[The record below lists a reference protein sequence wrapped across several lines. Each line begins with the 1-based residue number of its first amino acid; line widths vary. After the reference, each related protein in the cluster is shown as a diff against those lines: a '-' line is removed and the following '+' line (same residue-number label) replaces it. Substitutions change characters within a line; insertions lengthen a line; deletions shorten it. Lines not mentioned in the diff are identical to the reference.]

1 MLHNGVCLDFLKLI
15 DKQFTN
21 GVSDLMTFKF
31 SIIYGPSGLW
41 KLNVNMK
48 INSYE
53 KILTHDP
60 N

>member
-31 SIIYGPSGLW
+31 SIIYGPSGRW

-53 KILTHDP
+53 RILTHDP